1 MISNKE
7 VKRSFKV
14 VLDSYNTNS
23 YTGSE
28 FNAHY
33 YIDLLRLIN
42 DDKAYDKQYY
52 IYCNF
57 LSKAENITNNQIT
70 TTNNY
75 TLSLNFNNTSNQLYQ
90 YDQTKNY
97 SFNIPVE
104 NLTDTGGAI
113 HTLFKL
119 NDNTQQPLFI
129 QNIRN
134 LTKINLQVYQNTAP
148 NVQTIFNPSTPN
160 NSKYICILTFVE
172 A

>member
-1 MISNKE
+1 MISNRE

-14 VLDSYNTNS
+14 VLDSYDNNS
-23 YTGSE
+23 YTGTQFDS
-28 FNAHY
+28 HY
-33 YIDLLRLIN
+33 TIDLLKIISDEEAFN
-42 DDKAYDKQYY
+42 KQYNV
-52 IYCNF
+52 YCQF
-57 LSKAENITNNQIT
+57 LSKAENITNNNIT

-75 TLSLNFNNTSNQLYQ
+75 TLSLKFNNTSNQIYQ
-90 YDQTKNY
+90 YKQTINY
-97 SFNIPVE
+97 SFNLPVE

-119 NDNTQQPLFI
+119 NDNTQHPLFI

-148 NVQTIFNPSTPN
+148 NTQTIFNPAITD

>member
-1 MISNKE
+1 MISNRE

-23 YTGSE
+23 YTGSQ

-42 DDKAYDKQYY
+42 DEEAFNKQYY

-57 LSKAENITNNQIT
+57 LSKADNIASNNIIT
-70 TTNNY
+70 TTNY
-75 TLSLNFNNTSNQLYQ
+75 TLSLNFNNTSSQLYQ

-97 SFNIPVE
+97 TFNLPVE
-104 NLTDTGGAI
+104 NLTDTGTAI

-134 LTKINLQVYQNTAP
+134 LTKINLQVYQNTPP
-148 NVQTIFNPSTPN
+148 NTQTIFNPADLTKSL
-160 NSKYICILTFVE
+160 YVCILTFVE